1 MKVTFLGHAGFL
13 IEGSKKIVID
23 PFLTGNPLAK
33 AKAEEVKADL
43 VLVSHGHGDH
53 LGDAVAIAGQSNA
66 LVVSVYELAD
76 YCARHGA
83 QSHGMHIG
91 GSRAFDGVKIKLTP
105 AWHGAGFGT
114 GEGPMEYLGNPC
126 GFVIKIDGKT
136 IYHSGDTGLFGD
148 MELIG
153 RFNSLDLALL
163 PIGDNFTMGP
173 EDALEAVKMLK
184 PKTVIPMHYNTWPL
198 IEQDPAE
205 FKSAVEAATSA
216 EVKILSPGESMEL

>member
-76 YCARHGA
+76 Y
-83 QSHGMHIG
+83 
-91 GSRAFDGVKIKLTP
+91 
-105 AWHGAGFGT
+105 
-114 GEGPMEYLGNPC
+114 
-126 GFVIKIDGKT
+126 
-136 IYHSGDTGLFGD
+136 
-148 MELIG
+148 
-153 RFNSLDLALL
+153 
-163 PIGDNFTMGP
+163 
-173 EDALEAVKMLK
+173 
-184 PKTVIPMHYNTWPL
+184 
-198 IEQDPAE
+198 
-205 FKSAVEAATSA
+205 
-216 EVKILSPGESMEL
+216 